1 MMILPLADA
10 EGAADAE
17 GGGAVEFTATGADAL
32 GVGVAV
38 ALT

>member
-1 MMILPLADA
+1 MMILPLEDA

-17 GGGAVEFTATGADAL
+17 GGGATATGAEAL
-32 GVGVAV
+32 SLAVGSAV